1 MYSVKIDEK
10 EFNIDFDKDLN
21 AGKINDQDFSLDTY
35 KVNDSKFHILQN
47 NKSYN
52 VEIVEVDYNE
62 KIAKIKV
69 NNNVYEA
76 KIKDDIDLLLKS
88 LGMSNLNTQKVNEL
102 KAPMPGL
109 VFKILVEEGQEVK
122 KGDTLLILEAMKM
135 ENNLKSPVDT
145 VIKNIACNLGTA
157 VEKNEVLIEF
167 E

>member
-1 MYSVKIDEK
+1 MYNVTIDEK

-21 AGKINDQDFSLDTY
+21 TGKINESDFYLDTY

-52 VEIVEVDYNE
+52 VEIVDVDYNE

-88 LGMSNLNTQKVNEL
+88 LGMSNLNVQKVNEL

-109 VFKILVEEGQEVK
+109 VFKILVMAGQEIK
-122 KGDTLLILEAMKM
+122 KGDTLVILEAMKM
-135 ENNLKSPVDT
+135 ENNLKSPVDAQ
-145 VIKNIACNLGTA
+145 IKNIVCKLGNS